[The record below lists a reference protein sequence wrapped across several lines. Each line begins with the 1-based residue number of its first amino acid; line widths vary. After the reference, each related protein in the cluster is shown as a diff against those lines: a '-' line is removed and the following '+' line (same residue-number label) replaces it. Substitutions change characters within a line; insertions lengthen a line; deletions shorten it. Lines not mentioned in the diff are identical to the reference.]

1 VVVDRQ
7 LIFQLGTMRPDDT
20 RAQRW
25 QSDTDPRPSVSVKDR
40 GIEVV
45 VLFDDESFKTI
56 GAEKA
61 DVVEIRLQPAKPGPL
76 DAGALS
82 ALMPRAGLYVRYA
95 RALSAM
101 DFATLED
108 KAKLLRDFGSTKRGL
123 SDELL
128 ETIAG
133 QYLAL
138 EAEGEPHL
146 VKAIATV
153 HSVDISTASKWISR
167 ARSRGF
173 LPPKDG
179 TDG

>member
-1 VVVDRQ
+1 
-7 LIFQLGTMRPDDT
+7 MRPEDT

-25 QSDTDPRPSVSVKDR
+25 QSDTDPRPSVSMKDR
-40 GIEVV
+40 GVEVI
-45 VLFDDESFKTI
+45 VLFDDTSFKTA
-56 GAEKA
+56 GAENA
-61 DVVEIRLQPAKPGPL
+61 NITEIRLQPAKPGPL
-76 DAGALS
+76 DTGALS

-101 DFATLED
+101 EFATLEE
-108 KAKLLRDFGSTKRGL
+108 KARLLRDFGSTKRGL
-123 SDELL
+123 TDELL

-138 EAEGEPHL
+138 QAEGERHL
-146 VKAIATV
+146 VKTIATL

-173 LPPKDG
+173 LPPKDS

>member
-1 VVVDRQ
+1 
-7 LIFQLGTMRPDDT
+7 MRIEDS

-25 QSDTDPRPSVSVKDR
+25 QSDTDPRPSASMKDR
-40 GIEVV
+40 GVEVV
-45 VLFDDESFKTI
+45 VLFDDESFKTA

-61 DVVEIRLQPAKPGPL
+61 DVVEIRLRPSEAGPL

-82 ALMPRAGLYVRYA
+82 ALMPRSGLYVRFA

-101 DFATLED
+101 DFPTLEE

-123 SDELL
+123 TDELL

-133 QYLAL
+133 QYFAL
-138 EAEGEPHL
+138 QAEGEPHL
-146 VKAIATV
+146 VKTIATL

-173 LPPKDG
+173 LPPKG
-179 TDG
+179 NG